1 MGFRIKNVAVLGSGV
16 MGSGIACQLANVGLD
31 VLMLDMPP
39 KTTGDQAP
47 TDRNIVA
54 QTALNNAIKSKPA
67 PLYKK
72 EFASRIALGNFED
85 DFHKI
90 NQADWII
97 EVVVER
103 LDIKKQIFEKVEK
116 YRKSDGIVTSNT
128 SSIPISRLAEGRSE
142 DFKKHFCGTHFF
154 NPPRYL
160 RLLEVIPIAETKQEV
175 IDFFMHFG
183 EINLG
188 KQTVLCKDTPAFIA
202 NRIGVMSGV
211 KVFDLTQ
218 QYDLTIE
225 MVDALTGSL
234 IGRPNTGTYR
244 LQDLV
249 GLDTGE
255 KVTQF
260 VVENVTNDSFFEELG
275 KSPETKFMSFLL
287 ENNFLGNKTGK
298 GFYEKTNQKDSNG
311 KTIINALDLKTL
323 EYKPSNRPKTPFLK
337 SAKAIE
343 DLKKRMAFIIDHEA
357 LEGSFLKDYFASIFA
372 YAAQRVPEIS
382 DQYYPVDDAMRAGYV
397 WDYGPFEYWDLV
409 GFEKG
414 ISMIESA
421 GESVPD
427 WVTEM
432 QKLGAYQFYKYEKG
446 VRKFFDI
453 NRKQYVT
460 VPGSDAFIILESFK
474 ENKPIIQNS
483 ECAVHDIGDGVL
495 CLEFQSK
502 SNAIGEGIGKALAEA
517 VDLAESENWKG
528 IVVGNNAKQFSVG
541 ANLMSIGMMAMQ
553 NQYDQLDQM
562 VADFQSVN
570 MKIRTSKIPVVVA
583 TQGYVFG
590 GGCEITMH
598 CDAAVCAA
606 ESYIGLVE
614 VGVGLI
620 PGGGGTKEFALRVAD
635 GFYEGDVKIPMLID
649 HFKSIATAAVSTSA
663 SEAFDLHYLQENR
676 DTITYNVHRNIG
688 LAKQKVIELAK
699 DYIPPTFR
707 SDIEVLGRSGMG
719 TLYSAINEYRL
730 GGYMSEHDELISRK
744 LAYVICGGDLTGSQ
758 KVGEQ
763 YLLDIEREAF
773 MSLLGEP
780 KTLERIQYLLMN
792 NKPLRN

>member
-1 MGFRIKNVAVLGSGV
+1 MGFRIKNVVVLGSGV

-39 KTTGDQAP
+39 KAIGDQAS
-47 TDRNIVA
+47 TDKNIVA
-54 QTALNNAIKSKPA
+54 QTALNKAINSKPT

-90 NQADWII
+90 NQADWVI

-128 SSIPISRLAEGRSE
+128 SSIPISLLAEGRSE
-142 DFKKHFCGTHFF
+142 DFKKYFCGSHFF

-160 RLLEVIPIAETKQEV
+160 RLLEIIPIAETKKEV
-175 IDFFMHFG
+175 IDFFKHFG

-211 KVFDLTQ
+211 KVFELTQ

-260 VVENVTNDSFFEELG
+260 VLDNVTNDSFFEKLG

-311 KTIINALDLKTL
+311 KTIINALDLKKL
-323 EYKPSNRPKTPFLK
+323 EYKPSIRPKNPFLK

-343 DLKKRMAFIIDHEA
+343 ELKKRMAFIIDHKA
-357 LEGSFLKDYFASIFA
+357 PEGNFLKDYFASIFA

-414 ISMIESA
+414 INMIQSA
-421 GESVPD
+421 EESVPD

-517 VDLAESENWKG
+517 VNLAESENWKG

-570 MKIRTSKIPVVVA
+570 MRIRTSKIPVVVA

-649 HFKSIATAAVSTSA
+649 HFKTIATAAVSTSA
-663 SEAFDLHYLQENR
+663 SQAFDLHYLQENR
-676 DTITYNVHRNIG
+676 DTVTYNVYRNIG

-699 DYIPPTFR
+699 DFVPPTFR